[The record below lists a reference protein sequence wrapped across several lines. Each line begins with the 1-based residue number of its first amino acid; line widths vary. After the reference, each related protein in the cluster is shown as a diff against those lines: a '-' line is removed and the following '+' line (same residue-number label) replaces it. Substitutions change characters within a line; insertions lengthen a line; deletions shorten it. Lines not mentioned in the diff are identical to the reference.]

1 MVRCGSVQNFRT
13 NKIRIILLAL
23 PQRTQAVPPL
33 VSGDVPTPDE
43 GSFELH
49 LGMLYHESRDDHPRQ
64 VNIGGYLT
72 EYGATPATPLTVLAL
87 AAGKW
92 TAYYAA
98 SCLDGSAV
106 AVQHWAGEVER

>member
-1 MVRCGSVQNFRT
+1 MN
-13 NKIRIILLAL
+13 RI
-23 PQRTQAVPPL
+23 
-33 VSGDVPTPDE
+33 
-43 GSFELH
+43 FLH
-49 LGMLYHESRDDHPRQ
+49 A
-64 VNIGGYLT
+64 
-72 EYGATPATPLTVLAL
+72 GATPAVRLCLTPAKPCIVLAL

>member
-1 MVRCGSVQNFRT
+1 MRPTCTGACSSCLPHAKRLPCSATWAGVNTGESIAGVLHVHWRLLHFFRQFLRLCVASV
-13 NKIRIILLAL
+13 
-23 PQRTQAVPPL
+23 
-33 VSGDVPTPDE
+33 
-43 GSFELH
+43 
-49 LGMLYHESRDDHPRQ
+49 
-64 VNIGGYLT
+64 VNRKAELT

>member
-1 MVRCGSVQNFRT
+1 M
-13 NKIRIILLAL
+13 
-23 PQRTQAVPPL
+23 
-33 VSGDVPTPDE
+33 
-43 GSFELH
+43 
-49 LGMLYHESRDDHPRQ
+49 
-64 VNIGGYLT
+64 NIGGYLT

-92 TAYYAA
+92 TAFYAA